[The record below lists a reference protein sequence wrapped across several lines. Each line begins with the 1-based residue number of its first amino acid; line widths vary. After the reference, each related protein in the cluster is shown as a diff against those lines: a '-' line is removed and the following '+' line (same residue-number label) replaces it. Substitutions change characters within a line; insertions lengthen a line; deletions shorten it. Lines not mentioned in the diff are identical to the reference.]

1 MNTYFN
7 IYQVGKLSERPQISY
22 KIREYLSEFVINNI
36 LEKRGIIVGGK
47 WKIVLALHFMPEG
60 KYYTTEELS
69 LAKGYQTV
77 KQDGVKI
84 YTILVPLKAIG
95 KSDKPL
101 LKTVELMYEAITKY
115 FITNFKSIS
124 AEFMEHLKTEIDFP
138 YLLSLPYPAPF
149 KDQRYVAD

>member
-1 MNTYFN
+1 
-7 IYQVGKLSERPQISY
+7 
-22 KIREYLSEFVINNI
+22 
-36 LEKRGIIVGGK
+36 
-47 WKIVLALHFMPEG
+47 MPEG

-77 KQDGVKI
+77 KQDAVKI
-84 YTILVPLKAIG
+84 YTVLVPLKAIG

-101 LKTVELMYEAITKY
+101 LKIVELMYEAITKY

-124 AEFMEHLKTEIDFP
+124 PEFMEHLKTEIDLP

>member
-1 MNTYFN
+1 MNTCFN

-22 KIREYLSEFVINNI
+22 KIREYLSEFVIHNI

-77 KQDGVKI
+77 KQDAVKI
-84 YTILVPLKAIG
+84 YTVLVPLKAIG

-101 LKTVELMYEAITKY
+101 LKIVELMYEAITKY

-124 AEFMEHLKTEIDFP
+124 PEFMELLKTEIDFP